1 MGTASPLML
10 TTVANM
16 SQIYYEIGF
25 KLQRSRLIVSFKF
38 LMKKSAYGI
47 SEGGILFLG
56 PTKIS
61 RIYHSD
67 SSREEWP
74 LKSSK
79 KSLKSP

>member
-38 LMKKSAYGI
+38 LMKKSAYGL
-47 SEGGILFLG
+47 SEGGILLFRAPRRSHAFITATAAVKNGL
-56 PTKIS
+56 
-61 RIYHSD
+61 
-67 SSREEWP
+67 
-74 LKSSK
+74 
-79 KSLKSP
+79 